1 MSDRF
6 RRGPGSFGP
15 PPGPAAPNS
24 PPDDPNRPPITR
36 GELPHRP

>member
-15 PPGPAAPNS
+15 PPDRSAPNS
-24 PPDDPNRPPITR
+24 PPDDPISR
-36 GELPHRP
+36 GELPPRP

>member
-15 PPGPAAPNS
+15 PADRSAPNS
-24 PPDDPNRPPITR
+24 PPDDPNRPPASR
-36 GELPHRP
+36 GELPHRL